1 MRQKIVLS
9 GFVLC
14 LGLTGLVGCER
25 SPNIAPNET
34 PTTETVDE
42 GEKQGDRL
50 EIVVGILPQ
59 QYFAEKIGG
68 DRIHVGVMVAAGSEP
83 EAYEPKPQQFQE
95 ISQADAYIGVGGIF
109 EEVWGERLKTAN
121 PQLLIVDGSAGIT
134 KIPME
139 EHDHGHDH
147 GGEAAHGD
155 EYLDPHTWLS
165 PKLAKIHAQNI
176 YQTLVKLDPASEAFY
191 AANLATLLTEIDQ
204 LDQAIAAKL
213 ANLKSRNMLVFHPSW
228 GYFAKDYN
236 LKQIPIEVGGQ
247 EPSAAELANLIT
259 LAKAENIRMIFAQ
272 YQFNAQAAKAIANEI
287 GAEVIY
293 LDPLAADWSTNL
305 LDMATQI
312 AAANQN

>member
-1 MRQKIVLS
+1 MRRKIVLS
-9 GFVLC
+9 GFILC
-14 LGLTGLVGCER
+14 LGLSGLVGCGR
-25 SPNIAPNET
+25 SPNIAPNAT
-34 PTTETVDE
+34 PSTETVGE

-59 QYFAEKIGG
+59 QYFAQKIGG

-134 KIPME
+134 KIPIE
-139 EHDHGHDH
+139 EHDHGH
-147 GGEAAHGD
+147 GEEAAHGD
-155 EYLDPHTWLS
+155 EYPDPHTWLS

-176 YQTLVKLDPASEAFY
+176 YQTLVKLDPASQAFY
-191 AANLATLLTEIDQ
+191 EANLQTLLTEIDQ

-287 GAEVIY
+287 GAEVLY
-293 LDPLAADWSTNL
+293 LDPLAADWSANL
-305 LDMATQI
+305 LEMATQI
-312 AAANQN
+312 AAANQH